1 MSTARLRT
9 GIFALTQKLISRCVS
24 ATLGP
29 LANVTNLTID
39 RDLLSVQ
46 ATHSL
51 LRAARPLPA
60 INDIA
65 GYPRYPRTGYTVRPE
80 PIFDR

>member
-1 MSTARLRT
+1 MSGTRLRD
-9 GIFALTQKLISRCVS
+9 GIFAITQKVIARCIS

-29 LANVTNLTID
+29 LDHVTNLTID

-51 LRAARPLPA
+51 LRTVTQPSPA
-60 INDIA
+60 INEIA
-65 GYPRYPRTGYTVRPE
+65 GYPRYP
-80 PIFDR
+80 